1 MPLRWS
7 ARSLIPKR
15 SRWGRLAQGNWNLA
29 DILKNTLKLLIIPVK
44 NKSEK
49 NVQKNVIFMFSV
61 PKRHTKQI

>member
-49 NVQKNVIFMFSV
+49 MF
-61 PKRHTKQI
+61 KKM